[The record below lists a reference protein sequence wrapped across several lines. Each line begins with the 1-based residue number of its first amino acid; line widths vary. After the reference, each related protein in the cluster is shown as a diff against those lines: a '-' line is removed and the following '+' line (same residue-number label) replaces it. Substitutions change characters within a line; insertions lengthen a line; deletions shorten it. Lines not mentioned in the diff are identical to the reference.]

1 MKKILTII
9 FLQLCICSF
18 LFGATIN
25 SKEGYLNLKWGFT
38 TDEVKK
44 AGYELKEIKDQD
56 YIFKIYTELVQVY
69 ETTSKEKSVSLLQFH
84 FYKGKLFAVVESVDI
99 KNASQKNLEDRYGNF
114 SNQGIIPVGSQY
126 MDVKLNPEGNVSS
139 LSIMITP
146 TTNFVSTIFCDWNI
160 YKTVSIVGKALN
172 AVSQKSIVEELIPL
186 ANKLIQENPNGEK
199 YSYAFMPLTTDYKN
213 TLVDNYITDALS
225 EAMFNT
231 GKIKIIER
239 SNLEALLTEQKFQAS
254 GLVNETTAK
263 SIGMIVGA
271 NFVCYGTLK
280 DLGNNFSVTARVVDV
295 ETGEIVAMSRIDVTK
310 DDYLKNQP
318 QKAVGTSVYT
328 PITQTSSTTSTVTT
342 SESEQITTNA
352 TNTAWEVVKYRDDF
366 EGCTQ
371 YIFKVNSSDEKMLV
385 ISYKKCNNPANSRV
399 IAGIFWTDEYNG
411 IWQYSY
417 NIGTYDIKGIS
428 TTITKKL
435 ENDWKVNL
443 DVSNKE
449 YFYIG
454 WDEKSGSRW
463 LVDIIRKS
471 DSVAVRR
478 DGLSRRFQTA
488 GLLEKMAQYGITWAE
503 IDAAL
508 ANEEF

>member
-9 FLQLCICSF
+9 LLQLCICSF

-99 KNASQKNLEDRYGNF
+99 KNASKKNLEDRYGNF
-114 SNQGIIPVGSQY
+114 SNQGIIPVGTQY

-280 DLGNNFSVTARVVDV
+280 DLGNSFSVTARVVDV

-366 EGCTQ
+366 EGYTQ
-371 YIFKVNSSDEKMLV
+371 YIFRVRSSDEKMLFV
-385 ISYKKCNNPANSRV
+385 SYKKCENTANNRV
-399 IAGIFWTDEYNG
+399 IAGIYWG
-411 IWQYSY
+411 INHNHAYKTH
-417 NIGTYDIKGIS
+417 NTGTYDIKGTVGNS
-428 TTITKKL
+428 VTK
-435 ENDWKVNL
+435 NL
-443 DVSNKE
+443 DDHWYMPLDASEKE
-449 YFYIG
+449 GFWFG
-454 WDEKSGSRW
+454 WDEELGSRW

-488 GLLEKMAQYGITWAE
+488 GLLEKMAEYGITWAE